1 MADKNGQNN
10 PEKKKYQASE
20 KRAVPRLKR
29 EVIVQYRIKELPHT
43 AGLQV
48 SFPPFVDVTRTK
60 DLSENGVFF
69 NAGRAISA
77 QSILEIKLQLPIQKE
92 AVEIEARVVGCEEVT
107 RNLIYGIRAEFINLK
122 AEQKKALRKFV
133 KLFLKS

>member
-10 PEKKKYQASE
+10 SEKKKCWASE

-29 EVIVQYRIKELPHT
+29 EVMVQYTIKELPHT

-92 AVEIEARVVGCEEVT
+92 AVDIEARVVGCEEVT
-107 RNLIYGIRAEFINLK
+107 RNLIYGIRVEFINLK